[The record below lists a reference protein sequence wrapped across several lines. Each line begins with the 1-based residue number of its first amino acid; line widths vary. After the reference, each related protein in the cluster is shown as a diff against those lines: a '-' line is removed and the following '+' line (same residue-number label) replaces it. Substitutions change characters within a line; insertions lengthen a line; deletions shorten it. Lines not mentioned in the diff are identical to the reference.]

1 MQEPLLYEY
10 AIIRVVPRVE
20 REEFV
25 NAGVVLFCKTSDLL
39 ICRTALNEDRIRCIF
54 TEADMAHIRMHV
66 AAFEQTALGEGAAGT
81 IAALETAARFR
92 WLTAVR
98 STIIQCSKVHP
109 GLSFYPENEAEK
121 LLLHFVL

>member
-1 MQEPLLYEY
+1 MQEPRLYEY

-25 NAGVVLFCKTSDLL
+25 NVGVVLFCKASDML
-39 ICRTALNEDRIRCIF
+39 ICRTALNEERIKCLYA
-54 TEADMAHIRMHV
+54 EADMTHIRMHV
-66 AAFEQTALGEGAAGT
+66 SAFEKTALGQGAAGT

-109 GLSFYPENEAEK
+109 GLGLSLENEAEK
-121 LLLHFVL
+121 LLSQFVL

>member
-1 MQEPLLYEY
+1 MPEPQLYEY

-25 NAGVVLFCKTSDLL
+25 NVGVVLFCKSNDIL
-39 ICRTALNEDRIRCIF
+39 ICKTAFQEDRIRCIF
-54 TEADMAHIRMHV
+54 PEADIATIRMHL
-66 AAFEQTALGEGAAGT
+66 AAFEQTATGQGAIGS

-98 STIIQCSKVHP
+98 STIIQCSRVHP
-109 GLSFYPENEAEK
+109 GLTYHPENEVNN
-121 LLLHFVL
+121 LLTSFVF